1 MIKELNGIELK
12 RNPFTEAELS
22 FMRNGFSSHDY
33 YPYEHMSEDN
43 GLLKLYLVS
52 VPYFIKKGD
61 SLYVCNG
68 IDICIDKVDVCGVTK
83 YSFTSYLS
91 GLRMVDKGNEF
102 FYISTDEISKDN
114 LSELMEE
121 LYLVLVKYK
130 NLREKYG
137 VKDVHSSICTRM
149 STELKDYV

>member
-12 RNPFTEAELS
+12 RNPFTEEELS
-22 FMRNGFSSHDY
+22 FIRNGFASHSY
-33 YPYEHMSEDN
+33 FPYERMSEDG
-43 GLLKLYLVS
+43 GLLKLYLS
-52 VPYFIKKGD
+52 SAPYFIKKGD

-68 IDICIDKVDVCGVTK
+68 IEIFLEKVDVCGVTK

-91 GLRMVDKGNEF
+91 GLRMVDKGGEF

-114 LSELMEE
+114 LSELIEE
-121 LYLVLVKYK
+121 LYLTLVKYK

-137 VKDVHSSICTRM
+137 VKDVHSSICTQM
-149 STELKDYV
+149 SIEY